1 MTYQAQVEEDARDF
15 IKEHLDDFKESEKD
29 SFYQWMSYDGKLHE
43 WVDSSYHSY
52 DDEKICDETD
62 NLETDTGLWEGIT
75 DWRRIRSIQ
84 AFYTLKS
91 DIWFAIKKILEDEE
105 LIPEEMIQ

>member
-1 MTYQAQVEEDARDF
+1 MDYHEQVAEDAKDF
-15 IKEHLDDFKESEKD
+15 IEEHLANFKESGKD

-43 WVDSSYHSY
+43 WVDSSYNSY
-52 DDEKICDETD
+52 DDEEICDSTD

-84 AFYTLKS
+84 AFYTLKT
-91 DIWFAIKKILEDEE
+91 DIWWAIVKRLKDEE
-105 LIPEEMIQ
+105 LLPEEQIQ